1 MRSADRESLG
11 TTFLEVDH
19 FFFAILV
26 NAIHQMFLTVTP
38 NLGFYA
44 RFPKF
49 EHVLL
54 IPFRRMTFTFRLT
67 EALWSHHHAIGLVSR
82 LRTQRCWNLDPTSQS
97 YSNYSFC
104 RWLLFTFLV
113 VAVGTL

>member
-1 MRSADRESLG
+1 MRSADRESLE
-11 TTFLEVDH
+11 TTFLEVDY
-19 FFFAILV
+19 FILAILV
-26 NAIHQMFLTVTP
+26 YAIHQMFLTVAP

-54 IPFRRMTFTFRLT
+54 IPVRRMTFKFRLT
-67 EALWSHHHAIGLVSR
+67 EALWSHHHAIGLVSC
-82 LRTQRCWNLDPTSQS
+82 LQTQSCWNLDPTSQS
-97 YSNYSFC
+97 YSNDSFC
-104 RWLLFTFLV
+104 LCSLFMFLV